1 MRACVRALHVLA
13 AKDIAAAT
21 SAVRVIRSPFEIS
34 VHSRIFVE
42 SSDRANERASE
53 REERGQ
59 NSAGR
64 PRKTNVKVSLRYE
77 LARRFQSLIW
87 I

>member
-1 MRACVRALHVLA
+1 MCACVRALHVLA

-42 SSDRANERASE
+42 SSDRASEENEDRTELGRQA
-53 REERGQ
+53 EEDECESSTTSWLG
-59 NSAGR
+59 AF
-64 PRKTNVKVSLRYE
+64 K
-77 LARRFQSLIW
+77 A
-87 I
+87 